1 MDVDNILSII
11 TGKDEVDP
19 QRAAQAKYQSG
30 SATGGSD
37 SSKQAKQKEK
47 KVRRR
52 RQLSQK
58 KKVEKVPKRYRTLF
72 ALIQGMVG
80 CAVAV
85 ELKDDSIAEGFLYEV
100 LYPSCDMTL
109 TNVKYKRYLQPV
121 SKNLETLYIKGRR
134 IRYIIFPDHLNV
146 HKILKKAEQRKLR
159 AKNFYGRTSRK

>member
-19 QRAAQAKYQSG
+19 QRATQAKYQSG

-47 KVRRR
+47 NQKKKAAVA
-52 RQLSQK
+52 K

-85 ELKDDSIAEGFLYEV
+85 ELKDDSIAEGLLYEV

>member
-11 TGKDEVDP
+11 TGKDEVVP
-19 QRAAQAKYQSG
+19 QRAAPAKYQSRPT
-30 SATGGSD
+30 TGGSD
-37 SSKQAKQKEK
+37 SSAQAKQRGKGQK
-47 KVRRR
+47 KKAAVA
-52 RQLSQK
+52 K

-72 ALIQGMVG
+72 ALIEGMVG

-85 ELKDDSIAEGFLYEV
+85 ELKDDSIAEGLLYEV

-109 TNVKYKRYLQPV
+109 TNVKYKRYTQPV

-146 HKILKKAEQRKLR
+146 HKILKKSEQRRLR